1 MRKLEKLFLTG
12 CGYAILILTLF
23 YIFAAAT
30 KLTATA
36 IAPAQFFLILLFG
49 FIISLA
55 ELMYNLL
62 NVRKIFRCLI
72 HYAVLLVAFC
82 AIFIISGNISAGKAS
97 SVFVAVILFTML
109 YFAIWF
115 TVHLVRKTISKAD
128 DALDNRMH
136 SKKEKKTK
144 YKPLYNDTDNK

>member
-23 YIFAAAT
+23 YTFAAVT
-30 KLTATA
+30 KFTATA

-49 FIISLA
+49 FIIALA

-62 NVRKIFRCLI
+62 NLKKVFRCLI

-82 AIFIISGNISAGKAS
+82 VIFVISGNIAAGKAS
-97 SVFVAVILFTML
+97 SVFVAVIIFTML

-115 TVHLVRKTISKAD
+115 TVHLVRKTISAAD
-128 DALDNRMH
+128 DKLDRRLP
-136 SKKEKKTK
+136 KRKEEKNT
-144 YKPLYNDTDNK
+144 YKPLYKDADQ